1 VRTVIILGAGASKGA
16 QPSMAHRSPLD
27 SDFLRLISTL
37 RHDGESKKHVNVL
50 LNYLA
55 DYPSLGGV
63 IGSMEAFYSHFDV
76 GEPIW
81 NDFVRKQGRPYD
93 YDRLRTAFYCCLL
106 RLLRDAD
113 NGSTCGWHKKLF
125 GLLKPGDAVVTFN
138 YDAVADR
145 ALREAV
151 DWSEDIYGYGLD
163 GPPPRES
170 SKRILL
176 LKLHG
181 SINWAKTS
189 TGVAVDTKASNLY
202 LPRDGHHL
210 LLPGWNK
217 GIEADPWRKLWRC
230 AAQAL
235 READRW
241 IAIGYS
247 LNPTDL
253 KSRVLFE
260 YAMYKLDSIS
270 VVDPD
275 PAVQRRWADLVA
287 TTRRPISFQSFRDL
301 GSFVA

>member
-1 VRTVIILGAGASKGA
+1 MPTVIILGAGASKGA
-16 QPSMAHRSPLD
+16 EPLIAQRSPLD
-27 SDFLRLISTL
+27 SDFLRLISAL
-37 RHDGESKKHVNVL
+37 RHDKECKKHVNVL

-63 IGSMEAFYSHFDV
+63 IGSMEAFYSHLDV

-93 YDRLRTAFYCCLL
+93 YERLRTAFYCCLL

-113 NGSTCGWHKKLF
+113 DGSTCGWHTKLF
-125 GLLKPGDAVVTFN
+125 GNLRRGDAVITFN

-145 ALREAV
+145 ALRASV
-151 DWSEDIYGYGLD
+151 SWSEDMCGYGLD

-170 SKRILL
+170 AKRVLL

-181 SINWAKTS
+181 SINWAKT
-189 TGVAVDTKASNLY
+189 GARVAVDTRASNLY
-202 LPRDGHHL
+202 MPRDGHQL

-217 GIEADPWRKLWRC
+217 GIEADPWSKLWRC

-235 READRW
+235 READQW

-260 YAMYKLDSIS
+260 YAIDKLDSIA

-275 PAVQRRWADLVA
+275 PLVQRRWADLVA
-287 TTRRPISFQSFRDL
+287 TARRPISFQSFRDL
-301 GSFVA
+301 RTFVS